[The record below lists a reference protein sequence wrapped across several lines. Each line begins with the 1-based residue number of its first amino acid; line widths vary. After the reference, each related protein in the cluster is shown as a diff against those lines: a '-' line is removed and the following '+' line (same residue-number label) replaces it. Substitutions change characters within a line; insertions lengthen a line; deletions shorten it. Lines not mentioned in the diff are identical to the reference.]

1 MDKGDN
7 CGIFSRGKYSIFFWD
22 EDNKLKHIDHS
33 PNCRIPLMLVN
44 EGEDQF
50 EVFLATHSD
59 TFSDNEQDGSALLQ
73 VDLNSQSPDDDPALM
88 YKNNDKRA
96 GARKGTEVDQQ
107 STKVLP
113 TSLREPIFPE
123 GMIVRATTKGNTRI
137 CIVDK
142 VILTGSGLPRYKIRP
157 SNGTKLCTVSEKN
170 LKHIYLEPADIPLKP
185 SDVDNQIMTHC
196 LSPKDIENV

>member
-1 MDKGDN
+1 
-7 CGIFSRGKYSIFFWD
+7 
-22 EDNKLKHIDHS
+22 
-33 PNCRIPLMLVN
+33 
-44 EGEDQF
+44 
-50 EVFLATHSD
+50 
-59 TFSDNEQDGSALLQ
+59 
-73 VDLNSQSPDDDPALM
+73 M

-123 GMIVRATTKGNTRI
+123 GMTVRATTKGNTRI

-170 LKHIYLEPADIPLKP
+170 LKHIYLEPVDIPLKP
-185 SDVDNQIMTHC
+185 NDVDNQIMTHY
-196 LSPKDIENV
+196 LSPKDIENL